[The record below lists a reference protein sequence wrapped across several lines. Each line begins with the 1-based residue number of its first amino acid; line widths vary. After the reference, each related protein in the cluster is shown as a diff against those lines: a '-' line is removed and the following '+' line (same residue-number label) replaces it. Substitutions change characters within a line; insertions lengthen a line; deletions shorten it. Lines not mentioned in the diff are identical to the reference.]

1 MSSHLVPV
9 WLFYT
14 VIGLT
19 ACQKEGSSNWRVFQ
33 LISLR
38 KMSTVLHVSRQ
49 TARKAPQGGNNSTY
63 MANDSQYVRAI
74 QTKKKKCSDVAMQLV
89 SYAVHQTRQTK

>member
-74 QTKKKKCSDVAMQLV
+74 QTKKKKVLRCSDATGVLCSTPNKAD
-89 SYAVHQTRQTK
+89 